1 MSFMSF
7 SIAYFQEVET
17 LKVTCDP
24 RQITVSQTNLAKA
37 LGITNARVSQL
48 VKEGVIFRDDGDK
61 SGAVMLVKSVQSYT
75 AYKGVP
81 ASSDEEDADYMVEK
95 AKHEKVKRELSE
107 LKLAKEEAR
116 AYDAKTVELV
126 MIEMLS
132 NLRTQLLG
140 LPSKLAPIVEHKGKD
155 EIYERLT
162 EEIEAK
168 LSELSEYSPEMFAN
182 EVVESSDEDEDS

>member
-1 MSFMSF
+1 M
-7 SIAYFQEVET
+7 
-17 LKVTCDP
+17 KVTCDP

-48 VKEGVIFRDDGDK
+48 IKEGVVFRDDEDK
-61 SGAVMLVKSVQSYT
+61 GGAVMLVKSVQSYT
-75 AYKGVP
+75 AYKGVS
-81 ASSDEEDADYMVEK
+81 ASSETEDVDYMEEK
-95 AKHEKVKRELSE
+95 GKHEKVKRELAE
-107 LKLAKEEAR
+107 LRLAKEEAR

-140 LPSKLAPIVEHKGKD
+140 LPSKLAPIVEHKSK
-155 EIYERLT
+155 EEVYERLT

-168 LSELSEYSPEMFAN
+168 LAELSEYSPEMFTS
-182 EVVESSDEDEDS
+182 EVVEAGDGDEDG